1 MKKFRN
7 ISEKVVGMSL
17 FFLGIF
23 MMIYSGT
30 EAGQADA
37 LARAEYLPSSTAL
50 VTSWYFHV
58 FVSFMGMMLY
68 CFSVVTEE

>member
-7 ISEKVVGMSL
+7 TLEKVVGACL
-17 FFLGIF
+17 FLCGIF
-23 MMIYSGT
+23 LMSYTGT

-37 LARAEYLPSSTAL
+37 LARAEALPSSTAL
-50 VTSWYFHV
+50 ATSFWFHV
-58 FVSFMGMMLY
+58 SISFMGMVLY

>member
-1 MKKFRN
+1 MKKLRS
-7 ISEKVVGMSL
+7 ILEKVVGMSL

-37 LARAEYLPSSTAL
+37 LARAEHLPSSTAL
-50 VTSWYFHV
+50 VTSWWFHV
-58 FVSFMGMMLY
+58 SISFMGMMLY

>member
-7 ISEKVVGMSL
+7 ILEKVVGMSL
-17 FFLGIF
+17 FFLGFIL
-23 MMIYSGT
+23 MIYVGT

-50 VTSWYFHV
+50 VTSMWFHV
-58 FVSFMGMMLY
+58 SISFMGMMLY